1 MKAVT
6 DDSLSVNTTISMP
19 RSNDDPRRHVQI
31 LPERV
36 GAVSLI
42 CTADANSPL
51 QVSGS
56 EFPGHYPGEDH
67 SWNLDKFKEVSAR

>member
-6 DDSLSVNTTISMP
+6 DDSLSENTTISMP

-36 GAVSLI
+36 GAVSQVYA
-42 CTADANSPL
+42 ADADAPSRSLDPSSPATT
-51 QVSGS
+51 
-56 EFPGHYPGEDH
+56 P
-67 SWNLDKFKEVSAR
+67 ARTTRGTLTSSRR